1 MREVS
6 RPPHAGKRAV
16 VGLATIALISG
27 FSAVSASTTAASA
40 SAAPRFAALA
50 DSVPAITDHR
60 IGSYSSS
67 HMSIEVSLAPS
78 HPAALA
84 SDLRAAYTKGSRGY
98 HQWLRRG
105 QFDATFAPSGGE
117 RAAVVRYLRGQG
129 LSVGRSSS
137 PFLIRASGSSG
148 RIETAFRTS
157 LSRFRGQKASAT
169 SPTPPP
175 FTCPLPS
182 PAACSA

>member
-1 MREVS
+1 MRLAS

-40 SAAPRFAALA
+40 SAAPRFVALA
-50 DSVPAITDHR
+50 DSVPATTDHR

-105 QFDATFAPSGGE
+105 QFDAAFALNAE
-117 RAAVVRYLRGQG
+117 LAVHVVRVEIEIR
-129 LSVGRSSS
+129 
-137 PFLIRASGSSG
+137 FLNLEHTGNQF
-148 RIETAFRTS
+148 EF
-157 LSRFRGQKASAT
+157 
-169 SPTPPP
+169 
-175 FTCPLPS
+175 
-182 PAACSA
+182 